1 MTADNSSLHNITL
14 LQDLEK
20 TDHFLIQDS
29 TETRFAGLLT
39 NGSNASAASQSAD
52 ASPLSPAVAAPAR
65 SNERGSILRPG
76 GFADGNTHRGSDG
89 PGTSIPPTGRSYG
102 FAPQPAQVDTMPYLP
117 TQPILRLSPS
127 RGPSMS
133 NDSTSGPRSSI
144 TSSSSGRISSV
155 SSGDKAGLTP
165 ERVSSPSDVSPRGT
179 PLPLKTDV
187 SGPGPRRVIYHTS
200 VAKGDHGIGLDLGER
215 KERDLGLGLN
225 KGMKRKE

>member
-1 MTADNSSLHNITL
+1 MTSISISS

-52 ASPLSPAVAAPAR
+52 ASPLSPAVAVAAR
-65 SNERGSILRPG
+65 PNERGSVLRPG
-76 GFADGNTHRGSDG
+76 GFADGNTHRGSDR
-89 PGTSIPPTGRSYG
+89 PGTSVPPTGRSYG
-102 FAPQPAQVDTMPYLP
+102 FVPQPAQVDTMPYLP

-144 TSSSSGRISSV
+144 TGSSSSSSSGRISNV
-155 SSGDKAGLTP
+155 SSGDRDKAGLTP

-179 PLPLKTDV
+179 PLPLKTDGSGPGSGSG
-187 SGPGPRRVIYHTS
+187 SGPGPRRVTYHTS

-215 KERDLGLGLN
+215 KERELG
-225 KGMKRKE
+225 

>member
-1 MTADNSSLHNITL
+1 MIS

-52 ASPLSPAVAAPAR
+52 ASPLSPAVAARP
-65 SNERGSILRPG
+65 NERGSVLRPG

-89 PGTSIPPTGRSYG
+89 PGTSVPPTGRSYG

-144 TSSSSGRISSV
+144 TSSSSSSGRISNV
-155 SSGDKAGLTP
+155 SSGDRDKAGLTP

-179 PLPLKTDV
+179 PLPLKTDM
-187 SGPGPRRVIYHTS
+187 SGSGSGSGPRRVTYHTS

-215 KERDLGLGLN
+215 KERELG
-225 KGMKRKE
+225 